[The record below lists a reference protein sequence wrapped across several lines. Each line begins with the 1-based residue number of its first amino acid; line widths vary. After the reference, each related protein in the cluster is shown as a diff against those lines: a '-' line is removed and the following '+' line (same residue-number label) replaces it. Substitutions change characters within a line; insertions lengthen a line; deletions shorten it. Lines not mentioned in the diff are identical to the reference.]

1 MADNRCVCCGE
12 IIPEGLQVCIKCQ
25 KKADAEGHIYILNP
39 LYGVCGKMSG
49 GQHDHRMHREDGGR
63 LDYKGT
69 D

>member
-12 IIPEGLQVCIKCQ
+12 IIPEGLQVCIKCR
-25 KKADAEGHIYILNP
+25 KKADD
-39 LYGVCGKMSG
+39 G
-49 GQHDHRMHREDGGR
+49 GQHDHQMHREDGGR